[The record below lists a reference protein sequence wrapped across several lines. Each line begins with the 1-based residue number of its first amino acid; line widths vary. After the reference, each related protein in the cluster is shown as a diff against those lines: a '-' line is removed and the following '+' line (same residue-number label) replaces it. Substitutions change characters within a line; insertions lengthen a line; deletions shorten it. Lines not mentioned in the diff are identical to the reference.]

1 MKNQETLF
9 FVGIDWSRNFHQVC
23 VIDQQGSIIGEAS
36 FEHSG
41 RGLFEM
47 AQWIIEIS
55 DSEVCNISVAIEVNH
70 GPVVESLIEQNFCV
84 CSINPKQLDRFRDRF
99 SPSGAKDDRKDAL
112 VLASALR
119 TDSHHF
125 HLIEPQGTEVMF
137 IRELNRK
144 RAELVEQRTRLI
156 NQFREQIWRYYPQFA
171 GLLDDRV
178 RLWHLELWK
187 LAPCPDSVKGKR
199 TSTVQNLLK
208 RHKVRRIDAEEV
220 LRILRAEKINVSVA
234 SRDACVNRL
243 ESIVELLELLERQ
256 IKETE
261 ASINKEIETLDSK
274 LKTDSEGPTDI
285 EILQSVPGV
294 GPVVLATI
302 IGEAWEF
309 LLRRD
314 FEALR
319 CFGGTAPI
327 TRQSGRTKQVI
338 RRKAVCR
345 SLCDAFHV
353 LGGTAARRDPV
364 SMAKYKA
371 LRAKGHGHFRS
382 ARTVCDR
389 ILSVVRVLMKKRELF
404 DKEFKKPWHDAAA

>member
-9 FVGIDWSRNFHQVC
+9 FAGIDWSRNFHQVC
-23 VIDQQGSIIGEAS
+23 VIDHQGSIIGEAS

-47 AQWIIEIS
+47 TQWIREIS
-55 DSEVCNISVAIEVNH
+55 GSEVCNISVAIEVNH
-70 GPVVESLIEQNFCV
+70 GPVVESLIEQNFRV

-125 HLIEPQGTEVMF
+125 HLIESQDTEVMF

-156 NQFREQIWRYYPQFA
+156 NQFRELIWRYYPQFA
-171 GLLDDRV
+171 ALLGDRV
-178 RLWHLELWK
+178 RIWHLELWK
-187 LAPCPDSVKGKR
+187 LVPCPDSVKGKR
-199 TSTVQNLLK
+199 ISTVQNLLK

-220 LRILRAEKINVSVA
+220 LHILRAEKINVSA
-234 SRDACVNRL
+234 ATRDACVNRL
-243 ESIVELLELLERQ
+243 GSIVELLELLERQ

-285 EILQSVPGV
+285 EILRSVPGA

-302 IGEAWEF
+302 IGETWE
-309 LLRRD
+309 LLQRRD

-327 TRQSGRTKQVI
+327 TRQSGRTKQVV

-353 LGGTAARRDPV
+353 LGGSAARSDPV
-364 SMAKYKA
+364 SMTKYKA

-389 ILSVVRVLMKKRELF
+389 ILSVVRVLLKKRELF

>member
-9 FVGIDWSRNFHQVC
+9 FAGIDWSRSFHQVC
-23 VIDQQGSIIGEAS
+23 VIDQQGSIIGEKS

-47 AQWIIEIS
+47 AQWIREIS

-70 GPVVESLIEQNFCV
+70 GPVVESLIEQNFRV

-112 VLASALR
+112 VLASSLR

-125 HLIEPQGTEVMF
+125 HLVESQDPEVMF

-144 RAELVEQRTRLI
+144 RAELVEQRTRLV
-156 NQFREQIWRYYPQFA
+156 NQFRELIWRYYPQFA
-171 GLLDDRV
+171 ALLGNKV

-187 LAPCPDSVKGKR
+187 LVPSPDSVKGKR

-234 SRDACVNRL
+234 TRDAYVNRL
-243 ESIVELLELLERQ
+243 GSIVELLELLERQ

-261 ASINKEIETLDSK
+261 ASINKEIEILDSK
-274 LKTDSEGPTDI
+274 LKTDSEEPTDI

-302 IGEAWEF
+302 IGEAWEL

-389 ILSVVRVLMKKRELF
+389 ILSVVRVLLKKRELF
-404 DKEFKKPWHDAAA
+404 DKEFKKPWQDAAA

>member
-9 FVGIDWSRNFHQVC
+9 FAGIDWSRNFHQVC
-23 VIDQQGSIIGEAS
+23 VIDHQGSIIGEKS

-47 AQWIIEIS
+47 AQWIREIS
-55 DSEVCNISVAIEVNH
+55 DSSCNISVAIEVNH
-70 GPVVESLIEQNFCV
+70 GPVVESLIEQNFRV

-125 HLIEPQGTEVMF
+125 HLIEPQGIEVMF

-171 GLLDDRV
+171 ALDIKC
-178 RLWHLELWK
+178 HLELWK

-199 TSTVQNLLK
+199 TSTVQNLLE

-234 SRDACVNRL
+234 TRDACVNRL
-243 ESIVELLELLERQ
+243 GSIVELLELLERQ

-302 IGEAWEF
+302 IGEAWEL

-327 TRQSGRTKQVI
+327 TRQSGRTKQVV
-338 RRKAVCR
+338 RRRAVCR

-404 DKEFKKPWHDAAA
+404 DKEFKKPWHDVAA